1 MGEDLL
7 TERVV
12 LAEAEQKLNMSRLL
26 RQTGEVADFLDS
38 VRTLELSLIAR
49 LLQARRRA
57 EEIKRSETRLKP
69 LISLFVG
76 GTAALVDAAEELGD
90 TTNQAFDTGDA
101 AQAFLRSRGILAR
114 DAAGLEQMSQLAVT
128 EEFLVAGRIRLGTL
142 LDLVATFLDTLDVMF
157 DLYQDEPA
165 VEAAG
170 AAAAGRRAG
179 GDRGRGD
186 GELGACHRASM
197 PGIQLSASS
206 GVCGAMDPGDE
217 HRDDTL
223 LRRCGERA
231 AGAARGADAQAAVA
245 EREEAAERHDEA
257 ADPDQAHQR
266 IEIGAHHPA
275 AAVLQRIAQHDVEIA
290 GPGGVDA
297 GLGGGLAR
305 RVIDALGRVQFGDRR
320 SLRASR
326 RTGRPAPGSWG
337 PGSARRRGRSARSR
351 QSRCASPTFRVTTCS
366 LCQAVVATMPS
377 TIRPMPACASVVP

>member
-1 MGEDLL
+1 MTDTTPARHPTVYLLGDHLDAALAMGEDLL

-90 TTNQAFDTGDA
+90 TTNQAFATGDA

-114 DAAGLEQMSQLAVT
+114 DAAGLEQMSQLVVT

-165 VEAAG
+165 VETA
-170 AAAAGRRAG
+170 
-179 GDRGRGD
+179 
-186 GELGACHRASM
+186 
-197 PGIQLSASS
+197 P
-206 GVCGAMDPGDE
+206 
-217 HRDDTL
+217 
-223 LRRCGERA
+223 
-231 AGAARGADAQAAVA
+231 AAVP
-245 EREEAAERHDEA
+245 EEAQEA
-257 ADPDQAHQR
+257 W
-266 IEIGAHHPA
+266 
-275 AAVLQRIAQHDVEIA
+275 
-290 GPGGVDA
+290 
-297 GLGGGLAR
+297 R
-305 RVIDALGRVQFGDRR
+305 R
-320 SLRASR
+320 
-326 RTGRPAPGSWG
+326 P
-337 PGSARRRGRSARSR
+337 
-351 QSRCASPTFRVTTCS
+351 
-366 LCQAVVATMPS
+366 
-377 TIRPMPACASVVP
+377 

>member
-1 MGEDLL
+1 MTDTTPARHPTVYLLSDHLDAALAMGEDLL

-90 TTNQAFDTGDA
+90 TTNQAFATGDA

-114 DAAGLEQMSQLAVT
+114 DAAGLEQMSQLVVT

-165 VEAAG
+165 VETAPAAVPEETQD
-170 AAAAGRRAG
+170 AAA
-179 GDRGRGD
+179 
-186 GELGACHRASM
+186 
-197 PGIQLSASS
+197 I
-206 GVCGAMDPGDE
+206 
-217 HRDDTL
+217 
-223 LRRCGERA
+223 
-231 AGAARGADAQAAVA
+231 A
-245 EREEAAERHDEA
+245 ET
-257 ADPDQAHQR
+257 
-266 IEIGAHHPA
+266 
-275 AAVLQRIAQHDVEIA
+275 V
-290 GPGGVDA
+290 
-297 GLGGGLAR
+297 
-305 RVIDALGRVQFGDRR
+305 
-320 SLRASR
+320 S
-326 RTGRPAPGSWG
+326 
-337 PGSARRRGRSARSR
+337 
-351 QSRCASPTFRVTTCS
+351 
-366 LCQAVVATMPS
+366 
-377 TIRPMPACASVVP
+377 